1 MNVLRN
7 FPDLKTDRL
16 ILRNIG
22 KEDIEFIYQLFSNEK
37 VCEFLYDEELFTTK
51 MMRQHSLI
59 RIQSLKEK
67 IQPVGIGHKR

>member
-51 MMRQHSLI
+51 NDAAAF
-59 RIQSLKEK
+59 
-67 IQPVGIGHKR
+67 VD